1 MPRPTIDDIPQDPSN
16 RDILL
21 EQRQH
26 AHEWREWRSEV
37 NGDLAFL
44 KRMHWATVVVGPR
57 IGAGVFAIAGTLIAI
72 YAVMQ

>member
-21 EQRQH
+21 EQRQDRY
-26 AHEWREWRSEV
+26 EWREWRSEV
-37 NGDLAFL
+37 NGDLGFL
-44 KRMHWATVVVGPR
+44 KRFRWAVTVASPR